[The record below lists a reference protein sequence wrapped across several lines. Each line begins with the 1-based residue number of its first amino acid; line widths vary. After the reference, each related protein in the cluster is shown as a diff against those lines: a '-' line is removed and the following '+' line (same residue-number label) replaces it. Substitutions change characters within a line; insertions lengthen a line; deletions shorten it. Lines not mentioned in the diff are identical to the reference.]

1 MRILILVCFVAIL
14 VSCRGHRNKH
24 IFSSEDEKFFYTD
37 CNGMDYIRF
46 PLLMP
51 YDVMCINFRGEKNW
65 VTRLNQG
72 FEFHHTINLIKEISV
87 QNNIIFIHSL
97 SEHQIIDGENP
108 KQWFLIIPSKKI
120 ELGFLNEAEL
130 KSYVEQY
137 NIIKINWIQAQD
149 LYNQFKD
156 SECLPWIPGC
166 SE

>member
-1 MRILILVCFVAIL
+1 MCFFNHVFIY
-14 VSCRGHRNKH
+14 
-24 IFSSEDEKFFYTD
+24 FFIY
-37 CNGMDYIRF
+37 YIYLSYF
-46 PLLMP
+46 LYL
-51 YDVMCINFRGEKNW
+51 F
-65 VTRLNQG
+65 
-72 FEFHHTINLIKEISV
+72 
-87 QNNIIFIHSL
+87 IFIHSL